1 MKLDILAIGVHPD
14 DIELSCTGT
23 LLSHMA
29 MGKKVG
35 LFDLTQGE
43 LGTRGSGPLR
53 LQEAEEARKLMGA
66 LARENAGMADG
77 FFSHSNDNIKK
88 IIRVLRKY
96 RPEIV
101 LMNAVRDRHPDH
113 GRAAKL
119 TAEACY
125 LSGLQKIETHD
136 DQGNSQSHWRP
147 KNMYH
152 YVQDYHLEPDFVVDI
167 SPYMDKKI
175 EIILAYKS
183 QFFTAGMNGPKT
195 PISGK
200 DFLDYQRNRCAVYGR
215 PAGFKYAEGFNVVR
229 YPGIKDLFA
238 LSWGLIL
245 SSLFWLGSFF
255 ARIYF

>member
-23 LLSHMA
+23 LLAHID

-35 LFDLTQGE
+35 LFDLTKGE
-43 LGTRGSGPLR
+43 LGTRGTPELR
-53 LQEAEEARKLMGA
+53 LQEAREAQILTGA
-66 LARENAGMADG
+66 LVRENAGMADG
-77 FFSHSNDNIKK
+77 FFTHSNDNVKK

-96 RPEIV
+96 KPSIV

-125 LSGLQKIETHD
+125 LSGLKKIETHD
-136 DQGNSQSHWRP
+136 DQGNAQDAWRP

-167 SPYMDKKI
+167 SKYMDRKL
-175 EIILAYKS
+175 EIIKAFKS
-183 QFFTAGMNGPKT
+183 QFFSQGMTGPKT
-195 PISGK
+195 PISGA
-200 DFLDYQRNRCAVYGR
+200 DFMDYQKSRCAVYGR
-215 PAGFKYAEGFNVVR
+215 PAGFAYAEGFNVVR
-229 YPGIKDLFA
+229 HLGVKDLFA
-238 LSWGLIL
+238 LH
-245 SSLFWLGSFF
+245 
-255 ARIYF
+255 